1 MAESSPL
8 ASLLEAYR
16 PLSTPNVADALDRL
30 GLVGA
35 PQSIGPLWPSCR
47 KIVGPAATLK
57 LEPAGATAESAVI
70 GSLEAVKAAPPGSVL
85 VIDNGG
91 RGGVNSFGGV
101 VGFTAYHRGLAG
113 CVAHGVVRDVD
124 DYKALDFPVYAR
136 GITQLSI
143 RTRCSFGGH
152 SIAVDLGGVTVR
164 PGDLVMGDDNGVVV
178 IPREQA
184 EAVLEIARA
193 CKRTEDQI
201 VAAIR
206 QGADP
211 VEAHRRVSYD
221 QMTTPT
227 ILPRS

>member
-1 MAESSPL
+1 L
-8 ASLLEAYR
+8 APLLEAFR

-35 PQSIGPLWPSCR
+35 PQGIGPLWPACR

-57 LEPAGATAESAVI
+57 LEPAGASAESAAI

-101 VGFTAYHRGLAG
+101 VGFTAHHRGLAG
-113 CVAHGVVRDVD
+113 CVAHGLVRDVD

-143 RTRCSFGGH
+143 RARCSFGGH
-152 SIAVDLGGVTVR
+152 GLAVDLGGVTVR
-164 PGDLVMGDDNGVVV
+164 PGDLIMADDNGAVVV
-178 IPREQA
+178 PREQA

-193 CKRTEDQI
+193 CKQAEDRI

-206 QGADP
+206 AGADP
-211 VEAHRRVSYD
+211 VEAHRRAGYD
-221 QMTTPT
+221 RMTSPT
-227 ILPRS
+227 DVPHP

>member
-1 MAESSPL
+1 MTLDA
-8 ASLLEAYR
+8 LLEGYR
-16 PLSTPNVADALDRL
+16 ELSTPNLADALDRL
-30 GLVGA
+30 GLAGA
-35 PQSIGPLWPSCR
+35 PQGIGPLWPSCR
-47 KIVGPAATLK
+47 KIVGPAATLE
-57 LEPAGATAESAVI
+57 LLPAGASAESAAI

-113 CVAHGVVRDVD
+113 CVAHGMVRDVD

-143 RTRCSFGGH
+143 RNRCSFGGH
-152 SIAVDLGGVTVR
+152 GLEVDLGDVTVR

-178 IPREQA
+178 VPRKHA
-184 EAVLEIARA
+184 EAVLAIARD
-193 CKRTEDQI
+193 CKATEERI

-206 QGADP
+206 DGADP
-211 VEAHRRVSYD
+211 VEAHQRVRYD
-221 QMTTPT
+221 QLTTP
-227 ILPRS
+227 PA